1 VAFSSWGYVPSTRE
15 QEYELFRIAQEALHN
30 VAKHASARTVEL
42 SLDTSAEGTV
52 LRVRDDGTGFDSAT
66 AAGTVGRAWMGLG
79 LRSMRERAESLG
91 ARFSV
96 QSTPG
101 QGTVVE
107 VFVPAA
113 PSTAVTSKDES

>member
-1 VAFSSWGYVPSTRE
+1 
-15 QEYELFRIAQEALHN
+15 
-30 VAKHASARTVEL
+30 
-42 SLDTSAEGTV
+42 
-52 LRVRDDGTGFDSAT
+52 
-66 AAGTVGRAWMGLG
+66 
-79 LRSMRERAESLG
+79 MRERAESLG